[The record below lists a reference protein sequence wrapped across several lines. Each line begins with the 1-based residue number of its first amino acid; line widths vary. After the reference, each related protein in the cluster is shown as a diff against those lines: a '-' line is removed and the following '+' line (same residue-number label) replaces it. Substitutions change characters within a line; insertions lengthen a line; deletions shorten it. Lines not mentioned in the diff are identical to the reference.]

1 MGTFISVLAAVLLA
15 VVLGL
20 VLSKQN
26 KDMSLMLTMAVCA
39 MVMIA
44 AAVYLQPILD
54 FVKTLQSIGNL
65 DSEMLQIMLKS
76 VGIALVGEIAG
87 VICNDSGFGAMG
99 KMIRILS
106 TAAILWLS
114 LPLMESLLE
123 LLQKIMGEA

>member
-1 MGTFISVLAAVLLA
+1 MGTFITVLAAVLLA

-20 VLSKQN
+20 VLSKQS
-26 KDMSLMLTMAVCA
+26 KDMSLLLTMATCA

-44 AAVYLQPILD
+44 AAVYLQPVLD
-54 FVKTLQSIGNL
+54 FVRRLQSVGNL
-65 DSEMLQIMLKS
+65 DSDILQIMLKS

-87 VICNDSGFGAMG
+87 MICNDSGFAAMG
-99 KMIRILS
+99 KAIRILS

-123 LLQKIMGEA
+123 LLQKIMGET